1 MRFPAVAGSFYPA
14 NERQLR
20 KMVEDALEFGRSK
33 AKSSMKYYGGIV
45 PHAGYIFSAKVAGV
59 TFAALEERIKKA
71 ETAVLIGP
79 NHYGLGSIISL
90 SLEDWQTPLGVIKNN
105 TELGKRIQEE
115 GEYID
120 FDEEGHRREHSIEVQ
135 VPFLQSINPKI
146 KIVPITMMEQGFDF
160 AEDVGTAL
168 YRAVENENVV
178 VIASTDLNH
187 YVPAENA
194 VVVDGIAI
202 KGIET
207 NDARKFIETVEKNE
221 LSVCGVGPVAA
232 LLIYSKL
239 LDCKIKFLH
248 YANSGEAKVP
258 GYDVGSEGVVGY
270 GSFVI
275 ETQGR
280 SFD

>member
-14 NERQLR
+14 NERQLK

-33 AKSSMKYYGGIV
+33 VKPSMKYYGGIV
-45 PHAGYIFSAKVAGV
+45 PHAGYVFSAKVAGV

-79 NHYGLGSIISL
+79 NHYGLGSIVSL
-90 SLEDWQTPLGVIKNN
+90 SLEDWQTPLGVMKNDA
-105 TELGKRIQEE
+105 ELGKRIQEE
-115 GEYID
+115 GQYID

-135 VPFLQSINPKI
+135 VPFLQSINPNI
-146 KIVPITMMEQGFDF
+146 KIVPISMMEQGFDF
-160 AEDVGTAL
+160 AEDVGTAV
-168 YRAVENENVV
+168 YSAVENEKVV

-187 YVPAENA
+187 YVAPEKA
-194 VVVDGIAI
+194 VVLDGIAI

-207 NDARKFIETVEKNE
+207 NDAKKFIEVVEKND

-239 LDCKIKFLH
+239 SDYKPKFLY

-258 GYDVGSEGVVGY
+258 GYNAESEGVVGY
-270 GSFVI
+270 GSFVL
-275 ETQGR
+275 EEKR
-280 SFD
+280 